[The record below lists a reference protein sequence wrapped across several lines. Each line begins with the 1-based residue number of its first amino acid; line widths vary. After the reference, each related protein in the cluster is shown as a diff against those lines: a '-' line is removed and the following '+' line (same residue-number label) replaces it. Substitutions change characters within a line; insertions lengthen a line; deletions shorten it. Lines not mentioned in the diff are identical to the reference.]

1 MRWEDEVAELTE
13 RMRWLDEVVERR
25 GRMKGPD

>member
-13 RMRWLDEVVERR
+13 RMSWLDEVVERR